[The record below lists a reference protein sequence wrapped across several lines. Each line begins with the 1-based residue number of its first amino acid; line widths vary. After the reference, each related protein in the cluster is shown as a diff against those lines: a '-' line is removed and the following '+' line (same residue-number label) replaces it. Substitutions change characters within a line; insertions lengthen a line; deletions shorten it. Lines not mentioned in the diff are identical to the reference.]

1 MRTLTAAFSSSFRR
15 GFPLLSLGVIRKCTI
30 FALLQRMIFSR
41 SHCTLA
47 LLAFFLSDFPWNFSD
62 FSTNHSS
69 SFSAKRKKKR
79 NQKTHSMLA
88 SFFCCN
94 FHSTNCFF
102 RRLFWQELFDG
113 VLIKKVEQTL
123 TCETSG
129 LLNRFDELLKKRR
142 RMYTGSEIPF
152 RSTTARLFL
161 KPGNAR
167 IRLYFWQESGRILN
181 ACRANRLRLFLFARL
196 LAKIQSDWDLELGL
210 NFSCCVC

>member
-1 MRTLTAAFSSSFRR
+1 MHWFSE
-15 GFPLLSLGVIRKCTI
+15 RK
-30 FALLQRMIFSR
+30 FSR
-41 SHCTLA
+41 SHAHFDCCFFFFFSQRISFAFARCYQKMHYFCLA
-47 LLAFFLSDFPWNFSD
+47 AKNDFLSISLHSCTFGFFSLR
-62 FSTNHSS
+62 FSLEL
-69 SFSAKRKKKR
+69 F
-79 NQKTHSMLA
+79 
-88 SFFCCN
+88 
-94 FHSTNCFF
+94 
-102 RRLFWQELFDG
+102 RLFNKPLFFFF
-113 VLIKKVEQTL
+113 
-123 TCETSG
+123 CETSG